1 MVQLSAVE
9 GIGNKT
15 REFRLRVG
23 GLGGERWACKEVRY
37 EPRAQLSDVFVAIKR
52 VRCCRL
58 GLMLFG
64 GVRKRKSDREVGEKT
79 HWRYRICR
87 LSRSIKRDLLENVAM
102 MGKRLLRMYCGH

>member
-1 MVQLSAVE
+1 
-9 GIGNKT
+9 
-15 REFRLRVG
+15 
-23 GLGGERWACKEVRY
+23 
-37 EPRAQLSDVFVAIKR
+37 
-52 VRCCRL
+52 
-58 GLMLFG
+58 MLFG